1 MYIIHLRI
9 YGSLLNLFSTTHN
22 LTQIDPHSVAG
33 SGSGST
39 KSRSKSML
47 LTHPASIAIRT
58 CVLNNKR
65 TMSTSARPVSVRVYI
80 NSDQEKESIIN
91 ENKGRSGIYR

>member
-1 MYIIHLRI
+1 MYIVHIRI
-9 YGSLLNLFSTTHN
+9 YGCLLNLFATTHD
-22 LTQIDPHSVAG
+22 LSRTHMYSHYVA
-33 SGSGST
+33 T

-47 LTHPASIAIRT
+47 LTHPSSIEIRT

-65 TMSTSARPVSVRVYI
+65 TMSTSARPVPVRVYI
-80 NSDQEKESIIN
+80 NSDEEKESIIN